1 MDDLQGWPTRKV
13 AIPRSRIARIA
24 DEGVA
29 HLVALYHRDE
39 TLTTLCGYRK
49 QGIPHKASDRLCEIV
64 GNGFTRL
71 CDACGFRMPERP
83 SGVKRKPI
91 VEGHPSRW
99 AATLSIRRYES
110 RSLNCRA

>member
-1 MDDLQGWPTRKV
+1 MDDTQGMQGWPTRKV

-49 QGIPHKASDRLCEIV
+49 QGIPHEATDRLCE
-64 GNGFTRL
+64 N
-71 CDACGFRMPERP
+71 C
-83 SGVKRKPI
+83 
-91 VEGHPSRW
+91 
-99 AATLSIRRYES
+99 AATFTDLARGLRGCPGLRR
-110 RSLNCRA
+110 A